1 MRTRQRRPQSRVPE
15 VNLVPMMD
23 VLMTVL
29 IFFVIISMGL
39 TGVQINGVTLPKSVN
54 STDEITT
61 AKDDKSAPLTIGL
74 TIEKELIL
82 DNEAVEIKALAPVVK
97 AYFAENPDGSLML
110 KADRNLPYDDIAE
123 LLSELRKI
131 GGRRVSLAVE

>member
-1 MRTRQRRPQSRVPE
+1 MRTRHRRPSRIPE

-39 TGVQINGVTLPKSVN
+39 TGVQINGVTLPKSVD
-54 STDEITT
+54 SSSEATIDKTDE
-61 AKDDKSAPLTIGL
+61 AKPLTIGL
-74 TIEKELIL
+74 TTGKELIL
-82 DNEAVEIKALAPVVK
+82 EGEPVNLRELTPVVQ
-97 AYFAENPDGSLML
+97 AYFTENPEGSLML

-123 LLSELRKI
+123 LLGELRKI

>member
-1 MRTRQRRPQSRVPE
+1 MRTRRPTKSRIPE

-39 TGVQINGVTLPKSVN
+39 TGVKINGVTLPKSV
-54 STDEITT
+54 EG
-61 AKDDKSAPLTIGL
+61 ADKTVIEKESESEPFTIGL
-74 TIEKELIL
+74 TSDKTLVIDDEPTSLSAIAP
-82 DNEAVEIKALAPVVK
+82 AVKT
-97 AYFAENPDGSLML
+97 YFKENPNGTLLL
-110 KADRNLPYDDIAE
+110 KADRALPYDDIAV
-123 LLSELRKI
+123 LLNELRAL

>member
-1 MRTRQRRPQSRVPE
+1 MRSRRSRPNSRIPE

-39 TGVQINGVTLPKSVN
+39 TGVQINGVTLPRSVEGA
-54 STDEITT
+54 DEQITEQT
-61 AKDDKSAPLTIGL
+61 AESKPFIIGL
-74 TIEKELIL
+74 TDDKALVMDGEPVDL
-82 DNEAVEIKALAPVVK
+82 NALAPAIK
-97 AYFAENPDGSLML
+97 TYFQENPDGSIML
-110 KADRNLPYDDIAE
+110 KADRALPYDDIAE

>member
-1 MRTRQRRPQSRVPE
+1 MRSRRRRPSRVPE

-39 TGVQINGVTLPKSVN
+39 SGVQINGVTLPKSVN
-54 STDEITT
+54 SADDLTTDKADE
-61 AKDDKSAPLTIGL
+61 AKPLVIGL
-74 TIEKELIL
+74 TNDKEIVLEGETVTIR
-82 DNEAVEIKALAPVVK
+82 ALAPTVK
-97 AYFAENPDGSLML
+97 SYFQENPEGSLML
-110 KADRNLPYDDIAE
+110 KADRALPYEDIAD
-123 LLSELRKI
+123 LLNELRKI

>member
-1 MRTRQRRPQSRVPE
+1 MRTRRRRPSRIPE

-39 TGVQINGVTLPKSVN
+39 TGVQINGVTLPKSVDTA
-54 STDEITT
+54 SEGVADDEV
-61 AKDDKSAPLTIGL
+61 APLVIGL
-74 TIEKELIL
+74 TADSVLIFEGEPTTL
-82 DNEAVEIKALAPVVK
+82 RALSPMVKDYFVDNP
-97 AYFAENPDGSLML
+97 NGSLML
-110 KADRNLPYDDIAE
+110 KADRNLPYDDIAQ
-123 LLSELRKI
+123 LLSDLRKI

>member
-1 MRTRQRRPQSRVPE
+1 MRTRHRRPARIPE

-39 TGVQINGVTLPKSVN
+39 TGVQINGVSLPQAVGGA
-54 STDEITT
+54 DEATVEE
-61 AKDDKSAPLTIGL
+61 AEPLTIGL
-74 TIEKELIL
+74 TRDRELVL
-82 DNEAVEIKALAPVVK
+82 AGQPTNLQALAPTVRV
-97 AYFAENPDGSLML
+97 YFEENPDGSLLL
-110 KADRNLPYDDIAE
+110 KADRALAYDEIAD
-123 LLSELRKI
+123 LLSELRGI

>member
-1 MRTRQRRPQSRVPE
+1 MRTRRRRPSRIPE

-39 TGVQINGVTLPKSVN
+39 TGVQINGVTLPKSVD
-54 STDEITT
+54 STSEATVDKTDE
-61 AKDDKSAPLTIGL
+61 AKPLTIGL
-74 TIEKELIL
+74 TTDKALIL
-82 DNEAVEIKALAPVVK
+82 EGETVELRELAPVVE
-97 AYFAENPDGSLML
+97 AYFTENPDGSLML

-123 LLSELRKI
+123 LLGELRKI

>member
-1 MRTRQRRPQSRVPE
+1 MRTRHRRPSRIPE

-29 IFFVIISMGL
+29 IFFVVISMGL
-39 TGVQINGVTLPKSVN
+39 TGVQINGVILPQSV
-54 STDEITT
+54 DGADQKIV
-61 AKDDKSAPLTIGL
+61 DKSEEAEPLVIGL
-74 TIEKELIL
+74 NDQRELIL
-82 DNEAVEIKALAPVVK
+82 DGGKTELGALSPRIR
-97 AYFAENPDGSLML
+97 AYFQENPDGSLML
-110 KADRNLPYDDIAE
+110 KADRALPYDDIAA

>member
-1 MRTRQRRPQSRVPE
+1 MRTRNRRPSRIPE

-39 TGVQINGVTLPKSVN
+39 TGVQINGVTLPKSVD
-54 STDEITT
+54 SADELTTDKADE
-61 AKDDKSAPLTIGL
+61 AKPLVIGL
-74 TIEKELIL
+74 TTEKELIL
-82 DNEAVEIKALAPVVK
+82 DGSPTSLNALAPLVR
-97 AYFAENPDGSLML
+97 AYFEENPEGSLML
-110 KADRNLPYDDIAE
+110 KADRSLPYDDIAE
-123 LLSELRKI
+123 LLAELRKI

>member
-1 MRTRQRRPQSRVPE
+1 MRTRHRRPSRVPE

-54 STDEITT
+54 SANEVITE
-61 AKDDKSAPLTIGL
+61 KDDESAPLTIGL
-74 TIEKELIL
+74 TTEKELIL
-82 DNEAVEIKALAPVVK
+82 DGEVVQVRDLAPVVK
-97 AYFAENPDGSLML
+97 AYFTDNPDGSLML

>member
-1 MRTRQRRPQSRVPE
+1 MRTRHRRPSRVPE

-54 STDEITT
+54 SANEVITE
-61 AKDDKSAPLTIGL
+61 KDDESAPLTIGL
-74 TIEKELIL
+74 TTEKELIL
-82 DNEAVEIKALAPVVK
+82 DGEVVQVRALAPVVK
-97 AYFAENPDGSLML
+97 AYFTDNPDGSLML

>member
-1 MRTRQRRPQSRVPE
+1 MRTRRRRPSRIPE

-29 IFFVIISMGL
+29 IFFVVISMGL
-39 TGVQINGVTLPKSVN
+39 TGVQINGVTLPRSVDSASEN
-54 STDEITT
+54 TLEKDE
-61 AKDDKSAPLTIGL
+61 DSEPLTIGL
-74 TIEKELIL
+74 TTNKALIL
-82 DNEAVEIKALAPVVK
+82 EGEETDLAELAPVVK

-110 KADRNLPYDDIAE
+110 KADRNLPYDDIAQ
-123 LLSELRKI
+123 LLSELREI

>member
-1 MRTRQRRPQSRVPE
+1 MRTRRRRPSRVPE

-39 TGVQINGVTLPKSVN
+39 TGVQINGVTLPRSVN
-54 STDEITT
+54 SASEAVTDKADE
-61 AKDDKSAPLTIGL
+61 AKPLTIGL
-74 TIEKELIL
+74 TTDRELIL
-82 DNEAVEIKALAPVVK
+82 DGEVTTIRALGPVVK
-97 AYFAENPDGSLML
+97 DYFAENPEGSLML
-110 KADRNLPYDDIAE
+110 KADRNLPYDEIAE

-131 GGRRVSLAVE
+131 GGRKVSLAVE